1 MSLSYGF
8 GDHHHPESYQAQ
20 KAFLAKQILLLEVMI
35 VLQSLDNLQ

>member
-8 GDHHHPESYQAQ
+8 GDHHHQDQAQ
-20 KAFLAKQILLLEVMI
+20 KAFLAKQMLLLELVI